1 MNIKFINL
9 TLSIVG
15 VFAAAGMVAS
25 FVGYS
30 YFFAK
35 RIRRKLK
42 KSRHYD
48 KRFLDTLFLI
58 TSVAFI
64 PYSMFLFDKAMD
76 IVRMN
81 FDKW

>member
-15 VFAAAGMVAS
+15 VYATAGMVAS
-25 FVGYS
+25 FVGLS
-30 YFFAK
+30 FLFAK

-42 KSRHYD
+42 KNRHYD
-48 KRFLDTLFLI
+48 KKFLDTLFLI
-58 TSVAFI
+58 ISVAFI

-81 FDKW
+81 FDKL